1 MPTFLYGPSAVL
13 AQCCN
18 GSVLYWHIKKKS
30 QQFGGLHEV
39 LWHCQLERVW
49 QRKHCVMRRILH
61 HCAAEGDNLY
71 FSKKADQ
78 LDLLAQVL
86 MAGEDEAGEEAD
98 TAEDDVSKTAKAVAR
113 RTAGSMSKISGATG
127 NYYMEFGTGEK
138 AIAQYGRGQG
148 SKRGRPDVPKPKPI
162 NKQSLTYKYN
172 R

>member
-1 MPTFLYGPSAVL
+1 MHY
-13 AQCCN
+13 
-18 GSVLYWHIKKKS
+18 
-30 QQFGGLHEV
+30 
-39 LWHCQLERVW
+39 
-49 QRKHCVMRRILH
+49 
-61 HCAAEGDNLY
+61 
-71 FSKKADQ
+71 SKKGDQ

-98 TAEDDVSKTAKAVAR
+98 AVADDVGKTAKTVAR

-138 AIAQYGRGQG
+138 AVTQYGRGQG
-148 SKRGRPDVPKPKPI
+148 SKRGRPDKPKPV

>member
-1 MPTFLYGPSAVL
+1 MACAV
-13 AQCCN
+13 
-18 GSVLYWHIKKKS
+18 
-30 QQFGGLHEV
+30 
-39 LWHCQLERVW
+39 
-49 QRKHCVMRRILH
+49 RI
-61 HCAAEGDNLY
+61 AEGNKLY

-98 TAEDDVSKTAKAVAR
+98 TAEDDISKTAKTVAR
-113 RTAGSMSKISGATG
+113 RTTGSMSKMSGATG

-148 SKRGRPDVPKPKPI
+148 SKRGRPDAPKAKPV

>member
-1 MPTFLYGPSAVL
+1 MVALLAESMSELAARVTMPHKAMCGKHHLCLYIWCLMCNAV
-13 AQCCN
+13 
-18 GSVLYWHIKKKS
+18 V
-30 QQFGGLHEV
+30 V
-39 LWHCQLERVW
+39 
-49 QRKHCVMRRILH
+49 
-61 HCAAEGDNLY
+61 EGDNLY

-98 TAEDDVSKTAKAVAR
+98 TVQDDVSKTAKAVAR

-148 SKRGRPDVPKPKPI
+148 SKRGRPDAPKAKPV